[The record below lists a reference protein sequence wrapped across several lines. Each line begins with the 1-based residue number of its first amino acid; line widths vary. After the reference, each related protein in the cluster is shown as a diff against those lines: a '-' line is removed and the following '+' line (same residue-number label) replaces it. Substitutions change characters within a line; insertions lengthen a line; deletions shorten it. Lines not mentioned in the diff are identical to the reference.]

1 MMQKLMTRITIA
13 QIIMMLMLINM
24 VLIVEYDKDFGKIK
38 FELILQILMVG
49 FNGILDI
56 GQIEDLQMIKYK
68 LLDGRKQI

>member
-38 FELILQILMVG
+38 FELIL
-49 FNGILDI
+49 
-56 GQIEDLQMIKYK
+56 
-68 LLDGRKQI
+68 